1 MSTTARSR
9 THPRISRRRSAV
21 ARSRKRR
28 LWLCFVALVI
38 LAVGVWTAFFSPLLK
53 VRLVEVVGATHTQ
66 PQAVI
71 AASAVGRAD
80 NLLLLA
86 TSEVGDR
93 IERLPWVKSA
103 KVERI
108 LPGTVRVRVS
118 ERKPALVTALG
129 GIHWTVDAQGHVL
142 SAQAGGK
149 LPLISGWQDANLEVG
164 DVIDNPQ
171 GRSALR
177 VWRSLEGGLRESV
190 VAIVAP
196 TPERISLTL
205 RDSTVVRLGSAT
217 RLDAKQKVLRALSR
231 RLRGAGQTPAYIDVR
246 VPTSPAVAP

>member
-28 LWLCFVALVI
+28 LWLCLVALVI
-38 LAVGVWTAFFSPLLK
+38 LGVGVWAAFFSPFLK
-53 VRLVEVVGATHTQ
+53 VRSVEVVGATHTQ
-66 PQAVI
+66 PRAVI
-71 AASAVGRAD
+71 VASAVSDAD

-86 TSEVGDR
+86 TSEVARG

-118 ERKPALVTALG
+118 ERKPELVTALG
-129 GIHWTVDAQGHVL
+129 GIHWTVDARGHVL
-142 SAQAGGK
+142 SAQKDEG
-149 LPLISGWQDANLEVG
+149 LPVISGWGDVELEVG
-164 DVIDNPQ
+164 DVIDNPEGQ
-171 GRSALR
+171 GALK
-177 VWRSLEGGLRESV
+177 VWRSLEGTLRQSV

-205 RDSTVVRLGSAT
+205 EDSTVVRLGSAT
-217 RLDAKQKVLRALSR
+217 RLEAKQKVLSAVSR
-231 RLRGAGQTPAYIDVR
+231 RLRQEGRAAAYIDVR
-246 VPTSPAVAP
+246 VPTNPAVSL

>member
-1 MSTTARSR
+1 M
-9 THPRISRRRSAV
+9 

-28 LWLCFVALVI
+28 LWFGVVALVI
-38 LAVGVWTAFFSPLLK
+38 VAAGVWTAFFSPLLK
-53 VRLVEVVGATHTQ
+53 VRSVEVVGATHTE
-66 PQAVI
+66 PQAVVD
-71 AASAVGRAD
+71 ASAVGVAD

-86 TSEVGDR
+86 TSDVARR

-108 LPGTVRVRVS
+108 LPGTVRVRIT
-118 ERKPALVTALG
+118 ERTPSLTAALG
-129 GIHWTVDAQGHVL
+129 GIHWTIDSHGRVL
-142 SAQAGGK
+142 SSQRDER
-149 LPLISGWQDANLEVG
+149 LPVISGWQDPELELG
-164 DVIDNPQ
+164 DVLDNPQ

-177 VWRSLEGGLRESV
+177 VWRSLEGDLKRSV

-205 RDSTVVRLGSAT
+205 EDSSVIRLGSAT
-217 RLDAKQKVLRALSR
+217 RLAAKQKVLRAVFK
-231 RLRGAGQTPAYIDVR
+231 RLRREGRTAAYIDVR